1 MAWNGNFESMNT
13 SSAPSLFRIAVLF
26 ALSFLVTAIFSA
38 SLKTF
43 FAADSWGEVLAK
55 GLLIPCFTWA
65 AQLLL
70 SVAYLRGARRL
81 IYWEQLGVVC
91 LAGSAALMPAAAYNF
106 ATASP
111 QPLVSAVNVL
121 ASVILMAA
129 MFYGRVRAHGFGA
142 RWAASWI
149 ALICLNMSLYLYSI
163 S

>member
-1 MAWNGNFESMNT
+1 MNDHP
-13 SSAPSLFRIAVLF
+13 APSLARVAALF

-38 SLKTF
+38 SLKVF
-43 FAADSWGEVLAK
+43 FHAESWGVVLAK

-70 SVAYLRGARRL
+70 SVVYLRGARRL

-91 LAGSAALMPAAAYNF
+91 LVGSAALMPAALYNF
-106 ATASP
+106 AAGAP
-111 QPLVSAVNVL
+111 RPAVSAANVL
-121 ASVILMAA
+121 ASVVLMAVL
-129 MFYGRVRAHGFGA
+129 FHRRVRRHGFGA

-149 ALICLNMSLYLYSI
+149 ALICVNMSLYLYSI

>member
-1 MAWNGNFESMNT
+1 MSHHRKFEPMNT
-13 SSAPSLFRIAVLF
+13 SPAPTLARIALLF
-26 ALSFLVTAIFSA
+26 ALSFLVTAIFSV

-43 FAADSWGEVLAK
+43 FAANSWGEVLAK

-70 SVAYLRGARRL
+70 SVAYLGGRRRM

-91 LAGSAALMPAAAYNF
+91 LAGSAALMPAAVYNF
-106 ATASP
+106 AAGSP
-111 QPLVSAVNVL
+111 RPGVSAANVL
-121 ASVILMAA
+121 ASVVLMAA
-129 MFYGRVRAHGFGA
+129 MFYGRVRSRGFGA

-149 ALICLNMSLYLYSI
+149 ALICVNMSLYLYSI

>member
-1 MAWNGNFESMNT
+1 MSRERPEPMNT
-13 SSAPSLFRIAVLF
+13 PRAPSLVRVAVLF

-43 FAADSWGEVLAK
+43 FPAESWGVVLAK

-65 AQLLL
+65 AQLAL
-70 SVAYLRGARRL
+70 SLAYLRGARRVV
-81 IYWEQLGVVC
+81 YWEQLGIVC
-91 LAGSAALMPAAAYNF
+91 LAGSAALMPAAVYNY
-106 ATASP
+106 AAASP
-111 QPLVSAVNVL
+111 RPGVSALNVL
-121 ASVILMAA
+121 ASVALMGA

-149 ALICLNMSLYLYSI
+149 ALILVNMSLYLYSI

>member
-1 MAWNGNFESMNT
+1 MNN
-13 SSAPSLFRIAVLF
+13 SPAPSLARIAVLF

-38 SLKTF
+38 SLKVF
-43 FAADSWGEVLAK
+43 FAADSWGEVLGK

-70 SVAYLRGARRL
+70 SVAYLRGTRRL

-106 ATASP
+106 AAASP
-111 QPLVSAVNVL
+111 QPLVSAANVL
-121 ASVILMAA
+121 ASVALMGA
-129 MFYGRVRAHGFGA
+129 MFYGRVRRHGFGA

>member
-1 MAWNGNFESMNT
+1 MSREHPEPMNT
-13 SSAPSLFRIAVLF
+13 PHVPSLVRVAVLF

-43 FAADSWGEVLAK
+43 FASESWTEVLGK

-70 SVAYLRGARRL
+70 SVIYLSGTRRVV
-81 IYWEQLGVVC
+81 YWEQLGAVC
-91 LAGSAALMPAAAYNF
+91 LAGSAALMPAAVYNYV
-106 ATASP
+106 AASP
-111 QPLVSAVNVL
+111 RPEVSAVNVL
-121 ASVILMAA
+121 ASVVLMGA

-149 ALICLNMSLYLYSI
+149 ALICVNMSLYLYSI